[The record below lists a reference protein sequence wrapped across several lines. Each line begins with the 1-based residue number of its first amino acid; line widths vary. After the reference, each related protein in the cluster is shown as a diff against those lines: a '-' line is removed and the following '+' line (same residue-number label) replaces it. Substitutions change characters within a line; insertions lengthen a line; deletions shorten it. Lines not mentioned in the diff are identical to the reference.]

1 MKINFVVRRTRKKV
15 DGCVPIE
22 MTICVK
28 GKRQYVATGRDVM
41 PSKFSP
47 KTQTVKGDKELN
59 EFLKALKARVYS
71 IETMLLTKG
80 LNVTLD
86 TILDVLR
93 NGEEDKTVTF
103 WHIHC
108 YKDL

>member
-1 MKINFVVRRTRKKV
+1 MKVNFVVRRTKKKV

-28 GKRQYVATGRDVM
+28 GKRQYVSTGRSVL

-59 EFLKALKARVYS
+59 EATGMLPPVRGLSMWLPARIRTRASTGVQ
-71 IETMLLTKG
+71 
-80 LNVTLD
+80 
-86 TILDVLR
+86 
-93 NGEEDKTVTF
+93 
-103 WHIHC
+103 
-108 YKDL
+108 